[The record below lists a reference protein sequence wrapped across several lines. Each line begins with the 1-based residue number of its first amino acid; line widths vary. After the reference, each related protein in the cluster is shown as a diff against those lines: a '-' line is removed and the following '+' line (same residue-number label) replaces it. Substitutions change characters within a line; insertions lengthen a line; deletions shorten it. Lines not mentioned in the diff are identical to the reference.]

1 MDNEYKKAT
10 QEQIDQARKLL
21 ALAGLSADARMEC
34 EGMITVGIEAQVVG
48 LTESLQKLIAEKE
61 AAYADYKKAVKEAVT
76 KN

>member
-21 ALAGLSADARMEC
+21 AIAGLSADARMEC

-48 LTESLQKLIAEKE
+48 LIESLQNLIAEKE
-61 AAYADYKKAVKEAVT
+61 AAYADYKKVVGETIAKS
-76 KN
+76 